1 MPKNRAFA
9 QRLGFALR
17 GIAHAMRGERSMR
30 THVAALLAVVVA
42 LLVLRPAPM
51 WWALF
56 GLTSLGVIG
65 AELFNTALERLADR
79 LHPEEHPEIAVAK
92 DCAAGAVL
100 VAVIAAVVVAGAFV
114 VERVL

>member
-1 MPKNRAFA
+1 MSKNRRFA
-9 QRLGFALR
+9 QRLGFALH
-17 GIAHAMRGERSMR
+17 GIAHAVRGERSMR
-30 THVAALLAVVVA
+30 THGVALLAVVVA

-56 GLTSLGVIG
+56 GLASLGVIG

-79 LHPEEHPEIAVAK
+79 LHPEAHPEIAVAK

-100 VAVIAAVVVAGAFV
+100 VAVIAAAGVTAAFV
-114 VERVL
+114 VERVR